1 MHTSVSW
8 FHKVLK
14 SNDRNS
20 TEGDN
25 ALSWDIILLY
35 FMFNGIT
42 ISIYFVKEVKEGYAG
57 LDSFPIS

>member
-20 TEGDN
+20 TEVHV
-25 ALSWDIILLY
+25 LSWDIILLY

-42 ISIYFVKEVKEGYAG
+42 ISIHFIKEVKEGYAG